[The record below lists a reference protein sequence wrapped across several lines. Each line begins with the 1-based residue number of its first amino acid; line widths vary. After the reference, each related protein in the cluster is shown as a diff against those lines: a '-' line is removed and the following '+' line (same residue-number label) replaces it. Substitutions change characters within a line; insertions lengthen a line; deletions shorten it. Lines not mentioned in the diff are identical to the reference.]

1 MDDYDKI
8 INLISPKEKQ
18 KALDA
23 PSGQGQI
30 TKLLL
35 EKGLS
40 VDCLDMISQRIYSFL
55 PKNSKYLKH
64 DLNTPLPL
72 KNNTY
77 DYVISREGID
87 ILRTLIFL

>member
-40 VDCLDMISQRIYSFL
+40 VDCLDDEVKDIHLSE
-55 PKNSKYLKH
+55 
-64 DLNTPLPL
+64 LNIKMFGSIICFYPDSV
-72 KNNTY
+72 N
-77 DYVISREGID
+77 I
-87 ILRTLIFL
+87 